1 MQRVNEVCATARVRY
16 IDSSGIHTCTSMLCV
31 WAPALTKVLH
41 YNALN
46 AVTRSKYR
54 IAGSFF
60 WGRKLSWIGEEDN
73 FHREK
78 FHGLLVFAMPKDA
91 TPPSF
96 TEKTFTNSHKTAKFA
111 KVFSFGSHMSPH
123 LMKVLCYSTSNTV
136 LWSKY
141 TTEWCSISKDC
152 HIIIHI

>member
-1 MQRVNEVCATARVRY
+1 MQRVNEVCATAHRLIRY
-16 IDSSGIHTCTSMLCV
+16 SYMYIYAVCMSSG
-31 WAPALTKVLH
+31 
-41 YNALN
+41 LN
-46 AVTRSKYR
+46 KSFAVQCFECSNTVKIPYSRN
-54 IAGSFF
+54 FF
-60 WGRKLSWIGEEDN
+60 WGRKLSWIGEKDN

-78 FHGLLVFAMPKDA
+78 FRGLLVFVMPKGA

-96 TEKTFTNSHKTAKFA
+96 TEKTFKNSHKTAKFV

-152 HIIIHI
+152 NIIIHI

>member
-1 MQRVNEVCATARVRY
+1 MQRVNEVCASAHVRY
-16 IDSSGIHTCTSMLCV
+16 IDSSGVCV
-31 WAPALTKVLH
+31 WALALTKVLH